1 MKRLIVAVLCASAGL
16 ALAQPASAPSTTS
29 ATSSASTP
37 APVSAAKKELVQ
49 RLLQLQQPGIEGM
62 ARSLVE
68 QPAIQL
74 TQAASRALQQVA
86 PDKREAVGKTVD
98 ADIHKIVDDS
108 FPLARERALKLAP
121 TTIGAV
127 IEEKFSEDE
136 LKQLIAWFSSPVSR
150 KFSQLG
156 QEMQSGFSQKLVAE
170 MRPILEPKLQIL
182 ESKVRADLGL
192 PSTPPA
198 PGASA
203 APSSSP
209 AKALPPAR
217 KASAK

>member
-1 MKRLIVAVLCASAGL
+1 MKRLIVAALCSSAGL
-16 ALAQPASAPSTTS
+16 VLAQPTASAPAAPAS
-29 ATSSASTP
+29 AAAP

-86 PDKREAVGKTVD
+86 PDKRDAVGKTVD
-98 ADIHKIVDDS
+98 ADIHKFVEDS
-108 FPLARERALKLAP
+108 VPLARERALKLAP

-127 IEEKFSEDE
+127 IEEKFSEEE

-170 MRPILEPKLQIL
+170 MRPILEPKLQLL
-182 ESKVRADLGL
+182 ENKVRADLGL
-192 PSTPPA
+192 SAPPA
-198 PGASA
+198 GEA
-203 APSSSP
+203 SSP
-209 AKALPPAR
+209 AKALPPAK